1 MIREFM
7 MTKIKRDLVIITTKD
22 DKFLHKLDSKLGFSI
37 DSRIKF
43 VGTVYDREL
52 LKKIRENAYGYLH
65 GHEVGGTNPSLL
77 EALGSTKLNLLL
89 DVGFNRECGEDGAIY
104 WTKET
109 GNLATLLENADKLND
124 DKIDELAKKAKERIK
139 NAYSWQFIADEY
151 KNIFRSDDK

>member
-1 MIREFM
+1 M
-7 MTKIKRDLVIITTKD
+7 
-22 DKFLHKLDSKLGFSI
+22 
-37 DSRIKF
+37 
-43 VGTVYDREL
+43 
-52 LKKIRENAYGYLH
+52 
-65 GHEVGGTNPSLL
+65 
-77 EALGSTKLNLLL
+77 NLLL